1 MEIKLQR
8 FGGLLPVMKEAT
20 AEVDWSEQEV
30 HQLLESIVRNESA
43 DPKER
48 DATSHYLE
56 VNGQSVPVDLQK
68 IPAPYKKTFEELKEN
83 LKFKKA

>member
-1 MEIKLQR
+1 MKIKLQR

-20 AEVDWSEQEV
+20 AEVDWSDQEV
-30 HQLLESIVRNESA
+30 NKLLENIARNVSA
-43 DPKER
+43 SLNER

-56 VNGQSVPVDLQK
+56 VNGRSVPVDLQK

-83 LKFKKA
+83 LKFKKE

>member
-1 MEIKLQR
+1 MQIKLQR

-20 AEVDWSEQEV
+20 AEVDWSEQEI
-30 HQLLESIVRNESA
+30 HNLLESIIRNENA
-43 DPKER
+43 DPGAR

-56 VNGQSVPVDLQK
+56 VNGHSVPVDLQK

-83 LKFKKA
+83 LKFRKG

>member
-8 FGGLLPVMKEAT
+8 FGGILPVMKEAT

-30 HQLLESIVRNESA
+30 NKLLECIVRNENVNVR
-43 DPKER
+43 ER
-48 DATSHYLE
+48 DATSHFLE
-56 VNGQSVPVDLQK
+56 INGQSIPVDLQK

-83 LKFKKA
+83 LKFKK